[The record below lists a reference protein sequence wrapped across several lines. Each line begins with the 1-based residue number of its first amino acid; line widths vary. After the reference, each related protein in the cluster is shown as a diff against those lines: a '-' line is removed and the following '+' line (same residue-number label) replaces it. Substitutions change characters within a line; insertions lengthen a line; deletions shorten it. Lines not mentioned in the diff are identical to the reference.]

1 MKKNIFLLS
10 AIALS
15 LSINAQTTLPRPI
28 YTLDFEGASTVGD
41 FGGIQHGE
49 GALVKSD
56 DENFGTYYQNM
67 PNGTTA
73 TFRTNFLEVP
83 TTAWTTIHD
92 KETKTLSIGFWVNA
106 TVANEKNIGNYW
118 GPLFNGYNESGCA
131 GATWLCAYEVRYGGQ
146 IHGNSG
152 AYYDNN
158 HDAEMVEI
166 MKWSAQDTLNPD
178 FKDNWH
184 YFTTVYSNIDQPQM
198 NYKLYIDGELK
209 LDVDE
214 EIHNNPVD
222 MWTGT
227 SYLDRFC
234 IGGNSFNWSDPDN
247 AYAYDDI
254 AFYADELSQSQ
265 ISLIMN
271 IKRNELT
278 EEDKLAVAQAQ
289 LEDAIIEAETFQAVL
304 SEGGFPSMAN
314 EFGDYLMEIDVYS
327 CETIEA
333 VNAQMTEIVEK
344 QNGYTAVVAAYNEAS
359 ATIDWYNDFCNKTV
373 YEGAEDFSQAI
384 ATATEAIA
392 DPTSVQGISETMA
405 QLTTAQRAYVFS
417 QTGDVIDV
425 TRVISA
431 PWFVKETYEPTLDE
445 AGTPTFPDEAG
456 SNLSQAGWT
465 MSYSENLRGAT
476 DCTLYFTNGRTTANL
491 FHSSTAVGGVLD
503 LQQTITGLT
512 AGYYEVS
519 ADMSSTSAP
528 TDNRI
533 YATANGITK
542 ISTTP
547 TSLAWN
553 GAAEW
558 EKLVTDKVLVGE
570 DGTLTIGATSTTDG
584 TQYKGWFCV
593 TNFQLKYYGTEY
605 DLTDDL
611 GKKTEEVKAAIE
623 ALTWPG
629 DKRTMSEALAAIT
642 DGGLSDYEMVSQLTN
657 LLSRIQ
663 NVAGQEAAFTAL
675 NDLNAL
681 RDVETS
687 EAVKAIWTI
696 AVSDMEEAINSDE
709 TTSDAI
715 PGLNAL
721 YAAYVGYAEVA
732 RGAETWGTTAVT
744 SELES
749 QIASLSGATAEMLE
763 ENGQKLTASMKA
775 SITDFEAS
783 EENPK
788 DVTAFVGNPSFDSDL
803 YAAWNIQGA
812 YAVQQ
817 AEIEFYNNSFNLYQT
832 ITDMPAGKYMLVAS
846 GFYRDGSD
854 YAAVVSNYHT
864 PLTGEA
870 LEEYK
875 ATHLFG
881 DIDGATPEGAYDNLT
896 VYDAHANMT
905 LYMASGAK
913 KVATPFVSIASDS
926 IAIGSEEDDTYLDY
940 YGNVN
945 HVANFYT
952 TLDNTADP
960 VIYYPYWMWDAFDM
974 VTNRSKYADN
984 AVVFNLAHKSSLT
997 IGVEKS
1003 TTIAGDW
1010 SIVDNFKLY
1019 YIGQADA
1026 ETVTVEDITAL
1037 IALYLEENSNV
1048 SINEIT
1054 DLIDLYLAQ

>member
-1 MKKNIFLLS
+1 MKKLYSLLS
-10 AIALS
+10 AVALA
-15 LSINAQTTLPRPI
+15 LCANAQTTLPRPV
-28 YTLDFEGASTVGD
+28 YTLDFEGASAVSD
-41 FGGIQHGE
+41 FGGIQHGD
-49 GALVKSD
+49 GVLVQSD

-67 PNGTTA
+67 PNGTAA
-73 TFRTNFLEVP
+73 TYRTNFLEVP
-83 TTAWTTIHD
+83 TTAWGTIYGKD
-92 KETKTLSIGFWVNA
+92 TKTLSVGFWVNA

-158 HDAEMVEI
+158 HDAEMAEI
-166 MKWSAQDTLNPD
+166 MKWSVQDTLNPD

-184 YFTTVYSNIDQPQM
+184 YFTTVYSNIDQSLM

-265 ISLIMN
+265 ISLIIN

-278 EEDKLAVAQAQ
+278 EEDSLAVAQAQ
-289 LEDAIIEAETFQAVL
+289 LEDAIIEAETFQGTL
-304 SEGGFPSMAN
+304 SEGGFSSMADA
-314 EFGDYLMEIDVYS
+314 FGDYLMEIDVYA

-333 VNAQMTEIVEK
+333 VNAKMAEIVEK
-344 QNGYTAVVAAYNEAS
+344 QNGYTAVVDSYHAAT
-359 ATIDWYNDFCNKTV
+359 ATIEWYNDYCNATV
-373 YEGAEDFSQAI
+373 YDGAEDFMQAI
-384 ATATEAIA
+384 AAAAEAIA
-392 DPTSVQGISETMA
+392 DPTSVQAIDEA
-405 QLTTAQRAYVFS
+405 VAVLTAAQRAYVFS
-417 QTGDVIDV
+417 QTGDVKDV
-425 TRVISA
+425 TRVISV
-431 PWFVKETYEPTLDE
+431 PWFVKEKYEPTFDE
-445 AGTPTFPDEAG
+445 AGTPTFPDEAAG
-456 SNLSQAGWT
+456 NLSQAGWT

-503 LQQTITGLT
+503 LQQTITGLP

-528 TDNRI
+528 TDNHI
-533 YATANGITK
+533 YATSDGVTK
-542 ISTTP
+542 VSATP
-547 TSLAWN
+547 ASLAWN

-558 EKLVTDKVLVGE
+558 ATLVTDKVLVGE

-605 DLTDDL
+605 DLTDDVK
-611 GKKTEEVKAAIE
+611 KKTEEADAAIE

-629 DKRTMSEALAAIT
+629 DKSTMSVALSAIT
-642 DGGLSDYEMVSQLTN
+642 GGGLSDYDMVSQLTN
-657 LLSRIQ
+657 LLATIKE
-663 NVAGQEAAFTAL
+663 VAEQEASFTAL
-675 NDLNAL
+675 NDLKAL
-681 RDVETS
+681 CDAETS
-687 EAVKAIWTI
+687 ETVKAIWTV
-696 AVSDMEEAINSDE
+696 ATSEMERTISSEE
-709 TTSDAI
+709 TTSGDI
-715 PGLNAL
+715 PELNAL
-721 YAAYVGYAEVA
+721 YAAYVDYAEVA
-732 RGAETWGTTAVT
+732 RAAEAWGTADVT

-749 QIASLSGATAEMLE
+749 QVAALSGATAETLE
-763 ENGQKLTASMKA
+763 ENGRKLVAGMKA
-775 SITDFEAS
+775 SITEFEAS

-803 YAAWNIQGA
+803 NAAWNIQGT

-817 AEIEFYNNSFNLYQT
+817 AEIEFYNNSFNLYQV
-832 ITDMPAGKYMLVAS
+832 ISGMPAGKYKLVAS

-854 YAAVVSNYHT
+854 YATVVSNYRT
-864 PLTGEA
+864 LT
-870 LEEYK
+870 
-875 ATHLFG
+875 
-881 DIDGATPEGAYDNLT
+881 DGQTT
-896 VYDAHANMT
+896 VYDSHANMK
-905 LYMASGAK
+905 LYMAAGARK
-913 KVATPFVSIASDS
+913 EAQPFVSIASDS
-926 IAIGSEEDDTYLDY
+926 LAVGSEEDDTYLDY

-960 VIYYPYWMWDAFDM
+960 VVYYPYWMWDAFDM
-974 VTNRSKYADN
+974 VTNRGKYADN
-984 AVVFNLAHKSSLT
+984 SVVFNLGYKSSLV

-1003 TTIAGDW
+1003 ATIEGDW

-1019 YIGQADA
+1019 YIGQPDA
-1026 ETVTVEDITAL
+1026 VNITVGDITAL
-1037 IALYLEENSNV
+1037 IDLYLEENSNV